1 MGKLEKG
8 YQFKEECGLEKKSMF
23 YELRLVGIIIGP
35 AVTRLPDLP
44 MEYLAP
50 VHVTENP
57 SDSNMYF

>member
-50 VHVTENP
+50 L
-57 SDSNMYF
+57 